1 MSTLM
6 TAGQR
11 IKMRLQKLNM
21 TEEQLAEKIGMDPAH
36 LLYIVKGQ
44 MIAND
49 DQKMDISRGLRV
61 KSKAIWK
68 H

>member
-1 MSTLM
+1 M
-6 TAGQR
+6 TPGQR
-11 IKMRLQKLNM
+11 IKMRLQKLDM

-36 LLYIVKGQ
+36 LLYIVNGQ

-49 DQKMDISRGLRV
+49 EQKTDISHGLHV
-61 KSKAIWK
+61 KLKAIWK